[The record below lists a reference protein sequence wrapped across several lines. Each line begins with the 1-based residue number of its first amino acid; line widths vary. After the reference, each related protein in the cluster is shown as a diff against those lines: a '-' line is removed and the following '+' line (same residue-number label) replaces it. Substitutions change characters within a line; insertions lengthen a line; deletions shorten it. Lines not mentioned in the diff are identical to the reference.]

1 MSRIPIK
8 EQWGAFTVYHP
19 RYFLLPKISL
29 PFHGLLMFLGSVL
42 LILRL
47 HMKLRFDCV
56 DAHFV
61 YPDGFAAVLLG
72 KLLRLP
78 VVVTA
83 HGTDLNLYAQYWLV
97 RPLIRW
103 TLNRTEKVICV
114 SRALRSIAL
123 SLHIR
128 DDKIV
133 VIPNGV
139 DLGRFHQ
146 VDKTDARCVLGIP
159 PNAEVVLA
167 VGQLISRKGHE
178 FVIRAVARLSPK
190 FPNLKLFIVGEGD
203 LQKSLQEQVSALG
216 LEQQVFLIGPIRND
230 ELFRW
235 YSAADVTC
243 LASSREGLPCV
254 LLESLACSTPVVAT
268 EIDGTIELVN
278 SQDVGLLV
286 QQDEVSISDGLER
299 ALRFD
304 WLRSALAQHVRSF
317 ALQQTV
323 IVIEEILACSIQPRR
338 KWHSWG

>member
-1 MSRIPIK
+1 
-8 EQWGAFTVYHP
+8 
-19 RYFLLPKISL
+19 
-29 PFHGLLMFLGSVL
+29 
-42 LILRL
+42 
-47 HMKLRFDCV
+47 
-56 DAHFV
+56 
-61 YPDGFAAVLLG
+61 
-72 KLLRLP
+72 
-78 VVVTA
+78 
-83 HGTDLNLYAQYWLV
+83 
-97 RPLIRW
+97 
-103 TLNRTEKVICV
+103 
-114 SRALRSIAL
+114 
-123 SLHIR
+123 
-128 DDKIV
+128 
-133 VIPNGV
+133 
-139 DLGRFHQ
+139 
-146 VDKTDARCVLGIP
+146 
-159 PNAEVVLA
+159 
-167 VGQLISRKGHE
+167 
-178 FVIRAVARLSPK
+178 
-190 FPNLKLFIVGEGD
+190 
-203 LQKSLQEQVSALG
+203 LQTSLQQQVSALG